1 MVSPF
6 SVPHPHPLSRNPLW
20 SPPPSQEAPS
30 LSWGG
35 EMTGSVGRS
44 KSDQRH
50 LARSVPGLRPGWKW
64 GRGLERCGERN
75 RYRRGKQ
82 SFRGERTA
90 GWPGRK
96 PASLGPRVTDK
107 PLARALLRPGGL
119 RSYRGLPLPP
129 PRSPPLSHERPQLG
143 KPRVHLLIWTWLS
156 NPKPGTQGLTMNWIL
171 DGGEWRGGYTL
182 HSDTSPGCTPE
193 TPGLTLPRVRA
204 CTGVSP
210 EKQGPKRGPSSGQ
223 CRGVWMR
230 TRGQ

>member
-1 MVSPF
+1 ME
-6 SVPHPHPLSRNPLW
+6 R
-20 SPPPSQEAPS
+20 ETD
-30 LSWGG
+30 
-35 EMTGSVGRS
+35 TGV
-44 KSDQRH
+44 
-50 LARSVPGLRPGWKW
+50 
-64 GRGLERCGERN
+64 
-75 RYRRGKQ
+75 GKQ